1 MKLSLRKSGS
11 MNETAGQEE
20 APVAPAPEGA
30 APEEAAAPAPA
41 AVPSASEAPRSAGKR
56 KGGGNWT
63 AFAVLAI
70 VGTVCYLAVVAMQ
83 VLEYTW
89 YGQPPSV
96 WPIK

>member
-11 MNETAGQEE
+11 TNETAGQEE
-20 APVAPAPEGA
+20 APVAPTPEGA
-30 APEEAAAPAPA
+30 APEAAAPTPEATLA
-41 AVPSASEAPRSAGKR
+41 AAEAPRSGAKR